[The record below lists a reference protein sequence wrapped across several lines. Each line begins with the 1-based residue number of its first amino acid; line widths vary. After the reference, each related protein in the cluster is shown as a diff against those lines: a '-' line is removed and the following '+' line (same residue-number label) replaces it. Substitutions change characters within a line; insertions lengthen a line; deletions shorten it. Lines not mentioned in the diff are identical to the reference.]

1 MSDKIYLDKTG
12 LRVRREW
19 RGLRDTMYDYWRWC
33 LVWKDIIRFVLRSP
47 LQVAKGLLRYRWM
60 ETYVTVPAFID
71 RQLEGARGP
80 QLRMGREIYGMI
92 VRHATDVIRL
102 SFDADLSMGGSKK
115 LSDKIVCL
123 DELVPLDIMAGFPN
137 LIGIPVQTMPI
148 FLASMVNQQLPPVYL
163 DSIESYGVPAD
174 VCPLPSCEAG
184 VARDGDYPVFGKCFI
199 SCNMPCDGS
208 VMTSSYQ
215 DRYFRLPTYCLG
227 IPLRYNEESVQ
238 EYAVEEIKG
247 CIRFIEEQTGETW
260 DWDAFERAMARY
272 NEVTQY
278 HLDVWEANRTAYPQ
292 VTGAAMWLY
301 RMYTFHLCGGID
313 ERFNRTNEKILKIM
327 RRAYADKTPC
337 CREMRHRAIVWSC
350 PANYYTNFATWLQN
364 CWGIVVLMDMETH
377 ISTVMFDTSSHE
389 QSLADLAMTYQRT
402 TMRKHT
408 KGGYRNVVDELW
420 RLCDEYSADMVV
432 MYDQISCKGMDG
444 LQGIFDDQARARNIN
459 FLWVA
464 QDLMDCRTISRR
476 DMRQQVTNYMTAVL
490 KENPV
495 QPELVD
501 FDDSEAW

>member
-19 RGLRDTMYDYWRWC
+19 RGLRDTMYDYYRWC
-33 LVWKDIIRFVLRSP
+33 LVWKDIIKFVLRSP

-102 SFDADLSMGGSKK
+102 SFDADLSMGGSRK
-115 LSDKIVCL
+115 LADKIVCL

-184 VARDGDYPVFGKCFI
+184 VAREGDYPVFGKCFI

-260 DWDAFERAMARY
+260 DWDAFEKAMARY
-272 NEVTQY
+272 NQVTQY
-278 HLDVWEANRTAYPQ
+278 HLDVWEANRTGCPQ

-327 RRAYADKTPC
+327 RKAYADKTPC

-364 CWGIVVLMDMETH
+364 SWGIVALMDMETH

-420 RLCDEYSADMVV
+420 RLCDEYSADMVI

-444 LQGIFDDQARARNIN
+444 LQGIFDDQARARNIS

-490 KENPV
+490 KETPV